1 MKKEYPIDNSHM
13 RQILPENPSYEDA
26 YAMAMNESY
35 PIKNILIGTTYPF
48 SAYRTNRPP
57 TEKYYIFEYVLAGRG
72 RILLNGVWHEL
83 KAGDTY
89 IIGKKDKRL
98 YHSDEKE
105 PLHKLWVSFSSE
117 YIDSM
122 MLHYGVT
129 AGVYRIDVEKNFKEI
144 RALAEE
150 DISQREK
157 MFRVAENVHKIIM
170 AVSNSSPDKNANLF
184 SAIENAL
191 SESVY
196 TKSTLDEIA
205 ARLFISKSNLIRV
218 FKKNTGITPYQFL
231 LDEKIRIAKALLSTT
246 TMKVKTISEK
256 LSFSDEHYFSHL
268 FKEKVGMS
276 PLKYKASK
284 AGSNTPTE

>member
-1 MKKEYPIDNSHM
+1 MKKVYVVDNNQMHE
-13 RQILPENPSYEDA
+13 ILPENPSYEDA

-48 SAYRTNRPP
+48 PTYRTNRPP
-57 TEKYYIFEYVLAGRG
+57 TEKYYIFEYVLAGQG
-72 RILLNGVWHEL
+72 KILLGGTWHTI
-83 KAGDTY
+83 KAGDMY

-98 YHSDEKE
+98 YYSDEKD
-105 PLHKLWVSFSSE
+105 PLHKLWVSFSSD

-129 AGVYRIDVEKNFKEI
+129 SGVYTVDVEENFKKI
-144 RALAEE
+144 RALAEAE
-150 DISQREK
+150 IPQREK
-157 MFRVAENVHKIIM
+157 MFLVAENVHKVIM
-170 AVSNSSPDKNANLF
+170 AVSDLSFDRHSNLF

-218 FKKNTGITPYQFL
+218 FKKNTGMTPYQFL

-246 TMKVKTISEK
+246 TMKVKTISDK

-284 AGSNTPTE
+284 LGEKKS

>member
-1 MKKEYPIDNSHM
+1 MKKVFTLDSNQLQEVF
-13 RQILPENPSYEDA
+13 PEFPSYEDA

-57 TEKYYIFEYVLAGRG
+57 TEKYYIFEYVLSGRG
-72 RILLNGVWHEL
+72 KIFLSGKWHAL
-83 KAGDTY
+83 QAGDVY
-89 IIGKKDKRL
+89 IIGKNDERL
-98 YHSDEKE
+98 YYSDEKE
-105 PLHKLWVSFSSE
+105 PLYKLWVSFSSE

-122 MLHYGVT
+122 MQSYGVSS
-129 AGVYRIDVEKNFKEI
+129 GVYAADVEKNFREI
-144 RALAEE
+144 RALAEA

-157 MFRVAENVHKIIM
+157 ILILAENVHKIIM
-170 AVSNSSPDKNANLF
+170 AVSDFSVSKNTNLF
-184 SAIENAL
+184 VAIENAL

-205 ARLFISKSNLIRV
+205 ESLFISKSNLIRV

-246 TMKVKTISEK
+246 AMKVKTISDK

-284 AGSNTPTE
+284 LGAEKS

>member
-1 MKKEYPIDNSHM
+1 MKKLYSVDDARMSE
-13 RQILPENPSYEDA
+13 ILPENPSYEDA

-48 SAYRTNRPP
+48 PNYRTNRPP
-57 TEKYYIFEYVLAGRG
+57 TEKYYIFEYVLAGQG
-72 RILLNGVWHEL
+72 KILLGGVWHTI
-83 KAGDTY
+83 KAGDMY

-98 YHSDEKE
+98 YYSDEKE

-117 YIDSM
+117 YIDTM
-122 MLHYGVT
+122 MLHYGVSS
-129 AGVYRIDVEKNFKEI
+129 GVYTAEVEKNFKNI
-144 RALAEE
+144 RAVAEA

-157 MFRVAENVHKIIM
+157 MFIVAENIHKIIM
-170 AVSNSSPDKNANLF
+170 AVSDLSVDRQSTLF

-196 TKSTLDEIA
+196 TKSTLDDIA

-218 FKKNTGITPYQFL
+218 FKKNKGITPYQFL

-246 TMKVKTISEK
+246 TMKVKNISDK

-268 FKEKVGMS
+268 FKEKTGMS

-284 AGSNTPTE
+284 FGTKEKE

>member
-1 MKKEYPIDNSHM
+1 MKEKIYVESNEMYE
-13 RQILPENPSYEDA
+13 ILPENPSYEDA
-26 YAMAMNESY
+26 YAIAMNESY

-48 SAYRTNRPP
+48 PTYRTNRPP
-57 TEKYYIFEYVLAGRG
+57 TEKYYIFEYVLSGRG
-72 RILLNGVWHEL
+72 KILLNGAWHTL
-83 KAGDTY
+83 CAGDTY
-89 IIGKKDKRL
+89 VIGKKDQRL
-98 YHSDEKE
+98 YYSDEKD

-129 AGVYRIDVEKNFKEI
+129 SGVYKVAVAENFKKI
-144 RALAEE
+144 RELAEA

-157 MFRVAENVHKIIM
+157 MFLVAENIHKIIM
-170 AVSNSSPDKNANLF
+170 AVSDLSLDRHTNLF
-184 SAIENAL
+184 AAIENAL

-218 FKKNTGITPYQFL
+218 FKKNTGITPYQYL

-246 TMKVKTISEK
+246 TMKVKTISDK

-268 FKEKVGMS
+268 FKEKTGLS
-276 PLKYKASK
+276 PLQYKARKGSASK
-284 AGSNTPTE
+284 